1 MVDAG
6 YTGSDGFSYE
16 VTDWYNFSDTAMVTL
31 GINAAQ
37 GGNNGEGLFIRL
49 NSVPPAR
56 SVLFGFDSEPFAFS
70 LLAEEGRIYRLESS
84 HDMINWYTTKS
95 LRVQARG

>member
-1 MVDAG
+1 M
-6 YTGSDGFSYE
+6 
-16 VTDWYNFSDTAMVTL
+16 
-31 GINAAQ
+31 
-37 GGNNGEGLFIRL
+37 
-49 NSVPPAR
+49 PPAR